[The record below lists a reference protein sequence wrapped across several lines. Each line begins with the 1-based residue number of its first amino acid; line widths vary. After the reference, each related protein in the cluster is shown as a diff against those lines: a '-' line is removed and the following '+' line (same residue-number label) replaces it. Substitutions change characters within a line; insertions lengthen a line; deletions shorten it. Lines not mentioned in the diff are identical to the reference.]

1 MKKKFLLAISFFIL
15 TINFS
20 SAEIIN
26 LENPTFDKDIFIPKN
41 KTIEKIINE
50 KVNDWY
56 GVYISNKKV
65 GWYNGSFNKFNDDL
79 YKIEEKLYLLM
90 DMPGLEEGS
99 KITTESKITGIEKI
113 VSITSDKDLSK
124 IPPKYPLNKPS
135 GTPIIEAQEIASNK
149 NFENFILV
157 MIILSSIVLAAEGP
171 TGEEPSAFMNVIDIL
186 FNIIFIGEAL
196 VKIIAMG
203 FILPKKSYLRDNWNI
218 LDFII
223 VLSGILTMILMSFPT
238 SGNSENIGFMKV
250 LRMLRVLRPLK
261 TISRYRGMQLV
272 VRCLMCVD

>member
-99 KITTESKITGIEKI
+99 KITTESKITYSMFFL
-113 VSITSDKDLSK
+113 VDLF
-124 IPPKYPLNKPS
+124 
-135 GTPIIEAQEIASNK
+135 ASC
-149 NFENFILV
+149 
-157 MIILSSIVLAAEGP
+157 
-171 TGEEPSAFMNVIDIL
+171 
-186 FNIIFIGEAL
+186 FNINKLTIRKPLSFFI
-196 VKIIAMG
+196 KI
-203 FILPKKSYLRDNWNI
+203 
-218 LDFII
+218 
-223 VLSGILTMILMSFPT
+223 
-238 SGNSENIGFMKV
+238 
-250 LRMLRVLRPLK
+250 
-261 TISRYRGMQLV
+261 
-272 VRCLMCVD
+272 

>member
-99 KITTESKITGIEKI
+99 KITSESKITYSMFYESTFPYRMVKYDELTTDNEGNEYSKKGFLKDGIFYLNIKNNNNKQEYKI
-113 VSITSDKDLSK
+113 KNLSQS
-124 IPPKYPLNKPS
+124 LNDHLS
-135 GTPIIEAQEIASNK
+135 LDAWAQESLRNK
-149 NFENFILV
+149 KDIIISKLFDFEEL
-157 MIILSSIVLAAEGP
+157 
-171 TGEEPSAFMNVIDIL
+171 
-186 FNIIFIGEAL
+186 
-196 VKIIAMG
+196 
-203 FILPKKSYLRDNWNI
+203 SYLKYVFTVKDVIKTKVNG
-218 LDFII
+218 LDY
-223 VLSGILTMILMSFPT
+223 T
-238 SGNSENIGFMKV
+238 
-250 LRMLRVLRPLK
+250 
-261 TISRYRGMQLV
+261 Y
-272 VRCLMCVD
+272 

>member
-99 KITTESKITGIEKI
+99 KITSESKITYSMFYESTFPYRM
-113 VSITSDKDLSK
+113 V
-124 IPPKYPLNKPS
+124 KYDELTTDNEGNES
-135 GTPIIEAQEIASNK
+135 IEA
-149 NFENFILV
+149 V
-157 MIILSSIVLAAEGP
+157 TV
-171 TGEEPSAFMNVIDIL
+171 NVTNVD
-186 FNIIFIGEAL
+186 ETPAL
-196 VKIIAMG
+196 
-203 FILPKKSYLRDNWNI
+203 
-218 LDFII
+218 
-223 VLSGILTMILMSFPT
+223 
-238 SGNSENIGFMKV
+238 E
-250 LRMLRVLRPLK
+250 
-261 TISRYRGMQLV
+261 TISAPNPDPLEDTAEPDPESAIMSETESEPFSLIWTKLLGSSA
-272 VRCLMCVD
+272 DDISWGINTGNDGSI